1 LKKTVAGKKE
11 ASREDIKMHA
21 AAIVA
26 RVKKIQQF
34 LFGLKLTF

>member
-26 RVKKIQQF
+26 RVKKYSNF
-34 LFGLKLTF
+34 FSG